1 MSVVKVSD
9 VTITDVIDYLRLD
22 EVSEADRAFLETA
35 LSSAKSFVYN
45 YTGLSSEQ
53 ADRYSEF
60 VIAIYVLCQDMYDT
74 RSLYVDK
81 TNLNKIVSTIL
92 GMHDGNLLPS
102 VKND

>member
-53 ADRYSEF
+53 ADLYSEF
-60 VIAIYVLCQDMYDT
+60 VIAIYVLCQDMSDNRT
-74 RSLYVDK
+74 LYVSSS
-81 TNLNKIVSTIL
+81 NVNKVVEAIL
-92 GMHDGNLLPS
+92 GLHSVNLL
-102 VKND
+102 

>member
-9 VTITDVIDYLRLD
+9 ITVTDVIDYLRLD

-53 ADRYSEF
+53 ADLYSEF
-60 VIAIYVLCQDMYDT
+60 VIAIYVLCQDMFDNRT
-74 RSLYVDK
+74 LYVSSS
-81 TNLNKIVSTIL
+81 NVNKVVEAIL
-92 GMHDGNLLPS
+92 GLHSVNLL
-102 VKND
+102 

>member
-9 VTITDVIDYLRLD
+9 ITITDVINYLRLD

-53 ADRYSEF
+53 ADLYSEF
-60 VIAIYVLCQDMYDT
+60 VIAIYVLCQDMFDNRT
-74 RSLYVDK
+74 LYVSSS
-81 TNLNKIVSTIL
+81 NVNKVVEAIL
-92 GMHDGNLLPS
+92 GLHSVNLL
-102 VKND
+102 

>member
-53 ADRYSEF
+53 ADFYSEF
-60 VIAIYVLCQDMYDT
+60 VIAIYVLCQDMFDNRT
-74 RSLYVDK
+74 LYVSSS
-81 TNLNKIVSTIL
+81 NVNKVVEAIL
-92 GMHDGNLLPS
+92 GLHSGNLL
-102 VKND
+102 

>member
-9 VTITDVIDYLRLD
+9 ITITDVIDYLRLD

-53 ADRYSEF
+53 ADLYSEF
-60 VIAIYVLCQDMYDT
+60 VIAIYVLCQDMFDNRT
-74 RSLYVDK
+74 LYVSSS
-81 TNLNKIVSTIL
+81 NVNKVVEAIL
-92 GMHDGNLLPS
+92 GLHSVNLL
-102 VKND
+102 

>member
-9 VTITDVIDYLRLD
+9 ITVTDVIDYLRLD

-53 ADRYSEF
+53 ADLYSEF
-60 VIAIYVLCQDMYDT
+60 VIAIYVLCQDMFDN
-74 RSLYVDK
+74 RALYVSSS
-81 TNLNKIVSTIL
+81 NVNKVVEAIL
-92 GMHDGNLLPS
+92 GLHSVNLL
-102 VKND
+102 

>member
-53 ADRYSEF
+53 ADLYSEF
-60 VIAIYVLCQDMYDT
+60 VIAIYVLCQDMFDNRT
-74 RSLYVDK
+74 LYVSSS
-81 TNLNKIVSTIL
+81 NVNKVVEAIL
-92 GMHDGNLLPS
+92 GLHSVNLL
-102 VKND
+102 

>member
-9 VTITDVIDYLRLD
+9 ITITDVIDYLRLD

-53 ADRYSEF
+53 ADLYSEF
-60 VIAIYVLCQDMYDT
+60 VIAIYVLCQDMYDNRT
-74 RSLYVDK
+74 LYVSSS
-81 TNLNKIVSTIL
+81 NVNKVVEAIL
-92 GMHDGNLLPS
+92 GLHSVNLL
-102 VKND
+102 

>member
-9 VTITDVIDYLRLD
+9 ITITDVIDYLRLD

-53 ADRYSEF
+53 ADLYSEF
-60 VIAIYVLCQDMYDT
+60 VISIYVLCQDMFDNRT
-74 RSLYVDK
+74 LYVSSSDV
-81 TNLNKIVSTIL
+81 NKVVEAIL
-92 GMHDGNLLPS
+92 GLHSVNLL
-102 VKND
+102 

>member
-9 VTITDVIDYLRLD
+9 ITITDVIDYLRLE

-53 ADRYSEF
+53 ADLYSEF
-60 VIAIYVLCQDMYDT
+60 VIAIYVLCQDMFDNRT
-74 RSLYVDK
+74 LYVSSS
-81 TNLNKIVSTIL
+81 NVNKVVEAIL
-92 GMHDGNLLPS
+92 GLHSVNLL
-102 VKND
+102 

>member
-9 VTITDVIDYLRLD
+9 ITITDVIDYLRLD

-53 ADRYSEF
+53 ADLYSEF
-60 VIAIYVLCQDMYDT
+60 VIAIYVLCQDMSDNRT
-74 RSLYVDK
+74 LYVSSS
-81 TNLNKIVSTIL
+81 NVNKVVEAIL
-92 GMHDGNLLPS
+92 GLHSVNLL
-102 VKND
+102 

>member
-9 VTITDVIDYLRLD
+9 ITVTDVIDYLRLD

-60 VIAIYVLCQDMYDT
+60 VIAIYVLCQDMFDNRT
-74 RSLYVDK
+74 LYVSSS
-81 TNLNKIVSTIL
+81 NVNKVVEAIL
-92 GMHDGNLLPS
+92 GLHSVNLL
-102 VKND
+102 

>member
-9 VTITDVIDYLRLD
+9 ITITDVIDYLRLE

-53 ADRYSEF
+53 ADLYSEF
-60 VIAIYVLCQDMYDT
+60 VIAIYVLCQDMYDNRT
-74 RSLYVDK
+74 LYVSSS
-81 TNLNKIVSTIL
+81 NVNKVVEAIL
-92 GMHDGNLLPS
+92 GLHSVNLL
-102 VKND
+102 

>member
-9 VTITDVIDYLRLD
+9 ITITDVIDYLRLD

-53 ADRYSEF
+53 ADIYSEF
-60 VIAIYVLCQDMYDT
+60 VIAIYVLCQDMFDNRT
-74 RSLYVDK
+74 LYVSSS
-81 TNLNKIVSTIL
+81 NVNKVVEAIL
-92 GMHDGNLLPS
+92 GLHSVNLL
-102 VKND
+102 

>member
-9 VTITDVIDYLRLD
+9 ITITDVINYLRLE

-53 ADRYSEF
+53 ADLYSEF
-60 VIAIYVLCQDMYDT
+60 VIAIYVLCQDMFDNRT
-74 RSLYVDK
+74 LYVSSS
-81 TNLNKIVSTIL
+81 NVNKVVEAIL
-92 GMHDGNLLPS
+92 GLHSVNLL
-102 VKND
+102 